1 MGKKLE
7 QFDEMEMTFYR
18 SKIIT
23 IQTDTDPRKLEE
35 QNEFIME

>member
-18 SKIIT
+18 PKIIT
-23 IQTDTDPRKLEE
+23 NQTDIDPRKLEE